1 MPVQDK
7 LKEYDSE
14 PVRYCPRCFS
24 LKIRYEDAIGS
35 DCCMDCG
42 CSDIAET
49 SIEEWERMYEER
61 YGSTYISHEKNIR
74 DTPIF
79 KCSLEQLK
87 TKVYNSMSYREI
99 IRRMYP
105 SFPGGL
111 SRIDSVLL
119 FFDRLCKDGRIDEL
133 RINMLNT

>member
-1 MPVQDK
+1 MSTQEK

-35 DCCMDCG
+35 DCCMECG

-49 SIEEWERMYEER
+49 TIENWERMYEHR
-61 YGSTYISHEKNIR
+61 YGDTYVAHDKDIKG
-74 DTPIF
+74 TPIF
-79 KCSLEQLK
+79 KCSIGELK
-87 TKVYNSMSYREI
+87 DKVYESPNYRDI
-99 IRRMYP
+99 ITKMYP
-105 SFPGGL
+105 SFPGGF

-119 FFDRLCKDGRIDEL
+119 FFDKLSKDNRIDEL
-133 RINMLNT
+133 RIILLNL